1 VAITLRVSSRDVR
14 ELRLDLESVAVGAE
28 RQIAG
33 VRREAAE
40 LVARVVRPL
49 TPVGPGPILGA
60 KHPDDRL
67 PHIRDT
73 IAARASGVISTHP
86 AAVVHEF
93 GGTITPRGARVQT
106 IRIARA
112 AMAQRAADRSGA
124 RVEALLERRFEE
136 LLAQAGL

>member
-1 VAITLRVSSRDVR
+1 MASRLQVAVDVQGVVR
-14 ELRLDLESVAVGAE
+14 DLESVAVGSE

-40 LVARVVRPL
+40 LVARGARPL

-86 AAVVHEF
+86 AAVVHEQ
-93 GGTITPRGARVQT
+93 GGTITPRGSRVQT
-106 IRIARA
+106 IRIARS
-112 AMAQRAADRSGA
+112 AMAQRAGDRVAG
-124 RVEALLERRFEE
+124 RVEALLERRFAE
-136 LLAQAGL
+136 LLAQSGL